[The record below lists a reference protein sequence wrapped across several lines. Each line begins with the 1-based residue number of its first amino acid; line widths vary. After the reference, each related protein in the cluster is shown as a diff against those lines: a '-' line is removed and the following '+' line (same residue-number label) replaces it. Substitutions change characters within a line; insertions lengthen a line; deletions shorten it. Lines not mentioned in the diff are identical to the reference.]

1 MIYYC
6 TENEYIIKKK
16 PTIILNQKGMGKMK
30 NNRVLYSVMAVY
42 ACVMLLI
49 CLLALFAA
57 SSRGGKT
64 TVQTVTQT
72 EKEYIYVTVSA
83 EVSGED
89 RPDMTEKNTKMTV
102 RSYNGVIGVFDE
114 DGRLIEVI
122 DVYVKTLPETDRRLL
137 EEGFTINSMKQ
148 LASIIE
154 DYTG

>member
-1 MIYYC
+1 
-6 TENEYIIKKK
+6 
-16 PTIILNQKGMGKMK
+16 MGKMK

-89 RPDMTEKNTKMTV
+89 RPDINTKMTV

>member
-89 RPDMTEKNTKMTV
+89 RPDINTKMTV